1 MIVFINYRNAIK
13 VSSLTTSAI
22 DDDLATCSD
31 LYLTYNQLF
40 VTSKCGYCFYFIILI
55 SCYFLL

>member
-22 DDDLATCSD
+22 DYDDPATCSD
-31 LYLTYNQLF
+31 QP
-40 VTSKCGYCFYFIILI
+40 I
-55 SCYFLL
+55 